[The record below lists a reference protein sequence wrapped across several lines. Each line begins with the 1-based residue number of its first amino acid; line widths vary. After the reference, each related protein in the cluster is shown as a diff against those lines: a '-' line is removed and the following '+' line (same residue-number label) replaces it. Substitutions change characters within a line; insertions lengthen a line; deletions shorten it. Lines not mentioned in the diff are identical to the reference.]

1 MNKIETKTFDKTEYA
16 EIKDIE
22 FIKLFDKSFNVIE
35 DISYKWIM
43 SNKQDIYYHY
53 INELKP
59 CLIGDFIFPY
69 PKSIPYCVISE
80 KVYQYLFIKKDYIST
95 NMIAKKINFIHEKT
109 LYKEN
114 DNYYILLPK
123 IIYIDKNKN
132 QIDGMAWTGHTTYYF
147 GERCFHFNL
156 NISDNYIKDFNKQ
169 KFAGITLEKY
179 EEPAPAPENIYYV
192 SNETNVKKKISNFL
206 QEVSKKKILKSKCK
220 YIYYTIIEEENGYTL
235 GVAGYMNK
243 YFDDETFSFDPNM
256 CELTNTDLGKIEWN
270 ECMVKLQEII
280 REIYSIND
288 SDFYKVKAF
297 IGFHDSDIYNIN

>member
-1 MNKIETKTFDKTEYA
+1 MRKIIRKDSNKINYA
-16 EIKDIE
+16 YIFNWDTIEVKENYHDIE
-22 FIKLFDKSFNVIE
+22 EINLDSMFNDIKEMKFKYSVWPKNFVV
-35 DISYKWIM
+35 
-43 SNKQDIYYHY
+43 
-53 INELKP
+53 
-59 CLIGDFIFPY
+59 GDFVIDSFDQ
-69 PKSIPYCVISE
+69 YCVISQR
-80 KVYQYLFIKKDYIST
+80 VYNYLFIDNPEMSLNISVKPIDLISSKSL
-95 NMIAKKINFIHEKT
+95 MKEDGQYYLIYPKRVFIECKEKINGIGWSC
-109 LYKEN
+109 YKYK
-114 DNYYILLPK
+114 D
-123 IIYIDKNKN
+123 IYL
-132 QIDGMAWTGHTTYYF
+132 
-147 GERCFHFNL
+147 FNL

-169 KFAGITLEKY
+169 KFVGITLEKY

-256 CELTNTDLGKIEWN
+256 CELTNTDLGKIEWK